1 VGHQVLG
8 LGIAGRSAAR
18 LLRAQGK
25 EVWVWDEQDSEILR
39 QRQADLEREG
49 ISVQLGQPFQ
59 LLPGVEQVVVSPG
72 IAWDHP
78 LLQEARRQGIEVL
91 GEAELAWQFLEHLPW
106 VGITGTN
113 GKSTTTALVAE
124 MFKAAGLEGIPCG
137 NIGLP
142 LSQVAL
148 ETWQGQ
154 RRPDWIVAELSSY
167 QLEASSRLMKS
178 SPGRPTP
185 HWGVDNFH
193 PRSPRAARHAGALC
207 QL

>member
-8 LGIAGRSAAR
+8 LGIAGWSAAR

-25 EVWVWDEQDSEILR
+25 EVWVWDEQDSELLR
-39 QRQADLEREG
+39 QRQAELEREG
-49 ISVQLGQPFQ
+49 IPVHLGQPFQ
-59 LLPGVEQVVVSPG
+59 LLPGVKQVVVSPG

-78 LLQEARRQGIEVL
+78 LLQEARRQGIEVV
-91 GEAELAWQFLEHLPW
+91 GEAELAWPFLEHLPW

-148 ETWQGQ
+148 ETWQG
-154 RRPDWIVAELSSY
+154 RRQPAWIV
-167 QLEASSRLMKS
+167 KK
-178 SPGRPTP
+178 
-185 HWGVDNFH
+185 
-193 PRSPRAARHAGALC
+193 
-207 QL
+207 